1 MTDVLSTGIDVLD
14 RKLEGGLPAGSLV
27 LLSADPASQ
36 SEQMLYEL
44 TVPRSMLYL
53 TTARSPSAVMAAVEN
68 AGGNLESTNVHALGE
83 RPLNEAFTL
92 ISNCPPNSTI
102 IIDTIDMLET
112 RQTQEYLH
120 FLNDV
125 RSELLAKDS
134 YAVLHGL
141 DGRQV
146 QAQRDIT
153 EYLSDVIFELSTEI
167 RGENIENRLIVPK
180 FRGGV
185 PFDETVKL
193 ELTKEVAI
201 DTSRDIA

>member
-1 MTDVLSTGIDVLD
+1 MTDHLPTGIGVLD
-14 RKLEGGLPAGSLV
+14 RKLAGGLPAGSLV

-44 TVPRSMLYL
+44 TAPRPTLYL
-53 TTARSPSAVMAAVEN
+53 TTARSPAAVRAAIEH
-68 AGGNLESTNVHALGE
+68 AGGTLETTNIHALGE
-83 RPLNEAFTL
+83 RPLTEALAL
-92 ISNCPPNSTI
+92 IENSPSNTTVI
-102 IIDTIDMLET
+102 VDTIDMLESG
-112 RQTQEYLH
+112 QTQEYLH

-125 RSELLAKDS
+125 RSELLSKDS

-146 QAQRDIT
+146 HAQRDIT
-153 EYLSDVIFELSTEI
+153 EYLADVIFELSTEV

-185 PFDETVKL
+185 PFDETLKL
-193 ELTKEVAI
+193 ELTQEVAI

>member
-1 MTDVLSTGIDVLD
+1 MTDYLPTGIGVLD
-14 RKLEGGLPAGSLV
+14 RKLEGGLPVGSLV

-44 TVPRSMLYL
+44 TVPRPTLYL
-53 TTARSPSAVMAAVEN
+53 TTARSPAAVMTAIEN
-68 AGGNLESTNVHALGE
+68 AGGSMETTNVHALGE

-92 ISNCPPNSTI
+92 VSNCPPNSTV
-102 IIDTIDMLET
+102 IIDTVDMLET
-112 RQTQEYLH
+112 GQTQEYLH
-120 FLNDV
+120 FLNDI
-125 RSELLAKDS
+125 RSELLSKDS

-153 EYLSDVIFELSTEI
+153 EYLSDVIFELSTEV

-185 PFDETVKL
+185 PFDETLKL
-193 ELTKEVAI
+193 ELTPEVAI